1 MGSGAFFLQMIEN
14 RGNGDG
20 ILDGGDDPHCA
31 RTGLAGF
38 DVDIED
44 PLETLCPAHGGVSLA
59 GCFALGVDALPR
71 TALAPVC
78 RCHLGSPLTIRSEHP
93 VKARQIHPWPRH
105 QRGQSYQEIQ
115 WLEKDVRCSIAVRRL
130 ELVAR
135 QAVVCQ

>member
-44 PLETLCPAHGGVSLA
+44 PLETLCPAHGGTPLP
-59 GCFALGVDALPR
+59 GRFALGAGAAAR
-71 TALAPVC
+71 TACTLPV
-78 RCHLGSPLTIRSEHP
+78 
-93 VKARQIHPWPRH
+93 
-105 QRGQSYQEIQ
+105 
-115 WLEKDVRCSIAVRRL
+115 
-130 ELVAR
+130 
-135 QAVVCQ
+135 